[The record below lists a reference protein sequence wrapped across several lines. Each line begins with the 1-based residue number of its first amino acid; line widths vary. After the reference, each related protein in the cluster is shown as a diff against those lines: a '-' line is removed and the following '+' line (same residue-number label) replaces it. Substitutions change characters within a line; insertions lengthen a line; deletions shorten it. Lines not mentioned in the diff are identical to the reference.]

1 MITIIDV
8 PKHSTK

>member
-8 PKHSTK
+8 DIYK